1 MKRIIS
7 VILIFSV
14 LLFLFNDAEAAGNRD
29 QAQQEQIL
37 SAAENLFVLMKN
49 KNYTAIWS
57 VLSKKTQATIVND
70 VRKEN
75 EKANKE
81 NKKANLETNKD
92 AIFNDFLTGGDNA
105 KAYWDGFLTVFNPD
119 IVLER
124 CKWEMGKTGKNEAEI
139 LLLHKTSEKPA
150 IIKMFKE
157 NDQWKVGLDESFSV
171 RKNMLF

>member
-1 MKRIIS
+1 MKRIIP

-14 LLFLFNDAEAAGNRD
+14 LFFLFIDAEAAENTD

-57 VLSKKTQATIVND
+57 VLSKKTQAAIVND

-75 EKANKE
+75 EKANKK
-81 NKKANLETNKD
+81 NTKANLETNKD

-105 KAYWDGFLTVFNPD
+105 KAYWNNFLTVFNPD

-124 CKWEMGKTGKNEAEI
+124 CKWEMGKTGKNEAQL

-157 NDQWKVGLDESFSV
+157 NNEWKVGLDESFSV
-171 RKNMLF
+171 RKDMLF